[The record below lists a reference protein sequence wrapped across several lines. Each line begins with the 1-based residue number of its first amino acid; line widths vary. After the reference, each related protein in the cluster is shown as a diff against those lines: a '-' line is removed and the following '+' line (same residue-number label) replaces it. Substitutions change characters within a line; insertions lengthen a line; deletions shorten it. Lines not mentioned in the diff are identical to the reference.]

1 MLSDQFPIP
10 KEFMV
15 LHWLRKST
23 EVTDAQTGKVITTLP
38 IGDRCDGVAF
48 DPAKKMIYSSNGEG
62 TITVV
67 QEVNANTFKVLETVQ
82 TMRQIDC
89 S

>member
-1 MLSDQFPIP
+1 
-10 KEFMV
+10 MV
-15 LHWLRKST
+15 LPLIR
-23 EVTDAQTGKVITTLP
+23 Q
-38 IGDRCDGVAF
+38 
-48 DPAKKMIYSSNGEG
+48 KKMIYSSNGEG